1 MNLVI
6 EGQDGPFAV
15 VDLDEGGADEWGDLL
30 DMLEENVLFNVSME
44 VKIQW
49 ASANGVLT
57 PYEDYPALCTI
68 FEDGTIQFSGYLED
82 GEAVNTIAVQYEDL
96 MELIEVKSN
105 SNDDDPLFVGSDIE
119 VLAEHYSKVF
129 NSTQ

>member
-15 VDLDEGGADEWGDLL
+15 VSVDEGAVDEWGDLL
-30 DMLEENVLFNVSME
+30 DMLEENVLFSVSLE
-44 VKIQW
+44 VNTQW
-49 ASANGVLT
+49 ATVDRIVA
-57 PYEDYPALCTI
+57 PYEGQPSLCTI
-68 FEDGTIQFSGYLED
+68 FYDGTIQFTGYVED
-82 GEAVNTIAVQYEDL
+82 GEAVNTVAVQYEDL
-96 MELIEVKSN
+96 LELVELKSN

-129 NSTQ
+129 NSTH